1 MTIQTADSADLTSP
15 IVKASHLSKTFR
27 HRGTGEPVVAL
38 DDVSLEVHPGE
49 SVAVVGESGSGKTT
63 LGRCLMRL
71 LAPTTGTVEWD
82 NFDIWSASA
91 RTVKRFRQKVQMV
104 FQDPY
109 DALDPR
115 MTVQSALEEPLD
127 INGVQGAARSRRV
140 EELLEL
146 ARLDRSFA
154 HRYPHQL
161 SGGQQQRVGIARALA
176 NRPDLLI
183 LDEPTS
189 ALDWLVRG
197 EILDL
202 LSELRRDLNLAFVFI
217 SHDLRA
223 VERVTERAVVM
234 YLGRVV
240 EEGPTRGAFGR
251 PAHPYTKALLSA
263 ALPLTAGD
271 RRARLRLVGDPPSAR
286 PSGCPLHPR
295 CPISVPECASTD
307 QELRSI
313 GANRTVACMR
323 VTGGEPVVWPDG
335 WSDVSDARVDG
346 RP

>member
-1 MTIQTADSADLTSP
+1 MTVPLPEAVDLEPP
-15 IVKASHLSKTFR
+15 IVRAMHISKTFR
-27 HRGTGEPVVAL
+27 HRGTGEAVVAL
-38 DDVSLEVHPGE
+38 DDVSLDVRPGE

-71 LAPTTGTVEWD
+71 LAPTSGTVEWD
-82 NFDIWSASA
+82 NSDIWAASG

-115 MTVQSALEEPLD
+115 MTVRAALEEPLD
-127 INGVQGAARSRRV
+127 INGVREPARSRRV
-140 EELLEL
+140 QELLEL
-146 ARLDRSFA
+146 ARLDRSFV

-176 NRPDLLI
+176 NHPDLLI

-197 EILDL
+197 EILEL

-223 VERVTERAVVM
+223 VEKVTERAVVM

-240 EEGPTRGAFGR
+240 EEGPTRGAFSN

-263 ALPLTAGD
+263 ALPMTVAG
-271 RRARLRLVGDPPSAR
+271 RRTRLRLRGEPPSAR

-295 CPISVPECASTD
+295 CPISVPECASTE
-307 QELRSI
+307 QELRVMA
-313 GANRTVACMR
+313 GNRAVACMR
-323 VTGGEPVVWPDG
+323 VTGGEAVHWPNG
-335 WSDVSDARVDG
+335 WSDGSQVLADG
-346 RP
+346 RE